1 MNANSTNRTTCRA
14 ISALLALAA
23 LLWLPATAGAG
34 QYSLFKGDVIAVTK
48 TTVAFGVAFRNGNAD
63 CQLIGAGA
71 GQGDDPEFPCASGAV
86 AVNDDPNINFKKGDA
101 LSAPITVVSDFTFR
115 HKSGT
120 GVFFRLRGWY
130 DTVLDNKK
138 MPHGTTSTAFVPDTK
153 MDDSGYIGAQ
163 KFKGFELYDAFF
175 FGNYKLDKSTLT
187 LRVGRQAIDWG
198 ESVLYPGVNGIQA
211 YDFAWATMP
220 GAPSINGAKLP
231 VNRVVV
237 SLAGGEGWTVDG
249 FMNLEFRES
258 VLPGCGTWNSYND
271 QGPAPGC
278 NLAAAGGFPDR
289 FSALV
294 LKNRSYYEGRL
305 FAGGAFPEGGIATA
319 AGTYREPSQWSGYGM
334 AVHKFA
340 NALNTDFGF
349 YYANYTNPILNIS
362 PLVGTDALTF
372 AVNTHF
378 VPDVQILGVSTS
390 TGVRNI
396 AMFGQL
402 LYTLDYPAQRNA
414 PTFIQG
420 STQGLG
426 PYGWMQSHV
435 NEQVPAFFE
444 MDVAQLQLGG
454 TWQFGE
460 RIGLTDATLTGE
472 VNGQWATNHPGL
484 EWAERR
490 AAGPFRQLRD
500 RRLGPAGLRL
510 RPQSARQRDHQPVRG
525 QGLRDRV
532 RGGLQAPGG
541 GEPAAAVAGHHLDS
555 GSHPAGRRLRFLDRR
570 RGARRAARARRV
582 PPGLAAREVLL
593 RRRPYP
599 AQPRCGMGRRL
610 RSRPVL
616 DGVRN
621 DAVRRMR

>member
-1 MNANSTNRTTCRA
+1 M
-14 ISALLALAA
+14 
-23 LLWLPATAGAG
+23 
-34 QYSLFKGDVIAVTK
+34 
-48 TTVAFGVAFRNGNAD
+48 
-63 CQLIGAGA
+63 
-71 GQGDDPEFPCASGAV
+71 
-86 AVNDDPNINFKKGDA
+86 
-101 LSAPITVVSDFTFR
+101 VSDFTFR

-120 GVFFRLRGWY
+120 GIFFRLRGWY

-175 FGNYKLDKSTLT
+175 FGNYKLDKSTLG

-220 GAPSINGAKLP
+220 GAPSIDGAKLP

-249 FMNLEFRES
+249 FVNLEFREVRPS
-258 VLPGCGTWNSYND
+258 RLRHLEQLQRPGPRSRLQPGGGRRLPGSLL
-271 QGPAPGC
+271 GPRPQEPFVLRGQALRWRRLPG
-278 NLAAAGGFPDR
+278 
-289 FSALV
+289 
-294 LKNRSYYEGRL
+294 GRHRD
-305 FAGGAFPEGGIATA
+305 GE
-319 AGTYREPSQWSGYGM
+319 AGTYREPSQWSGYGL

-378 VPDVQILGVSTS
+378 VPDVQMLGVSTS
-390 TGVRNI
+390 TGARNI

-420 STQGLG
+420 STAGLG

-435 NEQVPAFFE
+435 NEQVPAFFA

-484 EWAERR
+484 DGPHAERLGRSGNFGTAAWDQQGYVCDPSPLDNGIVNRCEVKGFATEYAVGFKLR
-490 AAGPFRQLRD
+490 AAANLPQPSLGITWTPILTLQDDLYGFSTDGAVREGRLVLGAFLRASL
-500 RRLGPAGLRL
+500 REKYYFEGGLVLPNRGAEWDDA
-510 RPQSARQRDHQPVRG
+510 SDRG
-525 QGLRDRV
+525 QYSMV
-532 RGGLQAPGG
+532 
-541 GEPAAAVAGHHLDS
+541 
-555 GSHPAGRRLRFLDRR
+555 F
-570 RGARRAARARRV
+570 
-582 PPGLAAREVLL
+582 
-593 RRRPYP
+593 
-599 AQPRCGMGRRL
+599 GMTL
-610 RSRPVL
+610 
-616 DGVRN
+616 
-621 DAVRRMR
+621 

>member
-1 MNANSTNRTTCRA
+1 MNANSTNRTTCPA

-23 LLWLPATAGAG
+23 LLWLPALAGAG
-34 QYSLFKGDVIAVTK
+34 QYSLFGGDVVSVTK

-198 ESVLYPGVNGIQA
+198 ESLLYPGVNGIQA

-220 GAPSINGAKLP
+220 GAPTIDGAKLP

-378 VPDVQILGVSTS
+378 VPDVQMLGVSTS
-390 TGVRNI
+390 TGARNI

-484 EWAERR
+484 DGPNAERLGRSGNFGTAAWDQQGYVCDPNQLANGIINRCEVKGFATEYAVGFKLR
-490 AAGPFRQLRD
+490 AAANLPQPSLGITWTPVLTLQDDVYGFSTDGAVREGRLVLGAYLRASL
-500 RRLGPAGLRL
+500 REKYYFEGGLILPNRGAEWDDA
-510 RPQSARQRDHQPVRG
+510 SDRG
-525 QGLRDRV
+525 QYSMV
-532 RGGLQAPGG
+532 
-541 GEPAAAVAGHHLDS
+541 
-555 GSHPAGRRLRFLDRR
+555 F
-570 RGARRAARARRV
+570 
-582 PPGLAAREVLL
+582 
-593 RRRPYP
+593 
-599 AQPRCGMGRRL
+599 GMTL
-610 RSRPVL
+610 
-616 DGVRN
+616 
-621 DAVRRMR
+621 